1 MEQKEENILMI
12 ERINKE
18 ISELKISEVEDAL
31 SNNLPHDESINILI
45 CNKFN
50 VLFEL
55 YEEIYSTN
63 ENLIINNP
71 MLNNKMSNI
80 LSMINSP
87 SGIELLDKN
96 ICSNYFAYKFYEE
109 MQAKYKDNIGKIIT
123 LGFVPAQYGRIFKK
137 ESLEDSLDIER
148 AIKIDQHIKL
158 CHISTVLKKLSNTL
172 KCINYNY
179 LN

>member
-1 MEQKEENILMI
+1 MERKEENMLII

-18 ISELKISEVEDAL
+18 ISALKISEVEECL
-31 SNNLPHDESINILI
+31 SNNSPHDESINILI

-55 YEEIYSTN
+55 YEETYSIN
-63 ENLIINNP
+63 ENYIVKNQTLY
-71 MLNNKMSNI
+71 NKMANI

-87 SGIELLDKN
+87 SGIEFLDKN
-96 ICSNYFAYKFYEE
+96 ACSNYFAYKFYEE
-109 MQAKYKDNIGKIIT
+109 IQAKYKDNIGKIIT
-123 LGFVPAQYGRIFKK
+123 LGFAPAQYGRIFRK
-137 ESLEDSLDIER
+137 ESLEDLTDTEK
-148 AIKIDQHIKL
+148 ALKIDQHIKL
-158 CHISTVLKKLSNTL
+158 CHISTVLKKLSNML